1 MIHVNEMA
9 ELMNDH
15 IVNDFKGR
23 HRKTVIEGEM
33 FRRAAAAPL
42 RSRLLNG
49 EGFRRDFQLLL
60 IDLNPFPDHLLAA
73 GKVELFSSCW
83 SASSVSPWVSINSS
97 SE

>member
-23 HRKTVIEGEM
+23 HRKTVVKVRCLEELL
-33 FRRAAAAPL
+33 APL

-60 IDLNPFPDHLLAA
+60 IDLNPFPDHLLAT